1 MSHIQ
6 HNIASHTILSSRS
19 DTASNDNVK
28 QELTS
33 ALFKMYFT
41 SDAKYPL
48 DFSYKLA
55 EAKNKPDLV
64 VANFRQ

>member
-1 MSHIQ
+1 MDIPRGLNENWKKIIQ
-6 HNIASHTILSSRS
+6 KLHG
-19 DTASNDNVK
+19 NDNVK